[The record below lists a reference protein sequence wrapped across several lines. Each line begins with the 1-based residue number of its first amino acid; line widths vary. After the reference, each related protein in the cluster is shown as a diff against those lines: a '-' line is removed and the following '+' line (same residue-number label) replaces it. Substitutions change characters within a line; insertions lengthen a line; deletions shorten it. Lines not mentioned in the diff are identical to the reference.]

1 MLLSIVWFIS
11 GYTALHYAARN
22 GHLNVCRYLVEKG
35 AHIDAATKSGQATSL
50 HRACSAGKTFQC
62 FQAKAKIVLMLLGK
76 SEIVTFLLSEK
87 ADVALRD
94 GDGKTA
100 LHRASENNHVEICE
114 VLASRFPNLKDV
126 ADNKGN
132 KPNIVI

>member
-1 MLLSIVWFIS
+1 
-11 GYTALHYAARN
+11 
-22 GHLNVCRYLVEKG
+22 
-35 AHIDAATKSGQATSL
+35 
-50 HRACSAGKTFQC
+50 
-62 FQAKAKIVLMLLGK
+62 MLLGK